1 MRTLQK
7 PVKIL
12 AAALCACLLTTFLLS
27 GCISSPSQP
36 PSPSA
41 DPSPLT
47 AEQVAGMRGEYPIC
61 SGGSTQAATLPRKLE
76 YYLGDEYESIYAQ
89 VIGKETTQ
97 RLEIQDDTVEGASAE
112 LYGATV
118 CDYFMIP
125 IRILDDPGGKYS
137 QGEEL
142 ILYGNMDFRAG
153 MPALEEGS
161 SFVALVREIGP
172 GIHQNTSDKTLVST
186 SEQGFYYIT
195 DDGHAIAAYE
205 EPEYFQ
211 QNGVGLATLLENYEK
226 IYAEMTAE
234 QTDQ

>member
-1 MRTLQK
+1 MKNL
-7 PVKIL
+7 VKLFLI
-12 AAALCACLLTTFLLS
+12 TTTITCCIA
-27 GCISSPSQP
+27 GCSSSSSSQP

-47 AEQVAGMRGEYPIC
+47 AEQVAEMRGEYPIC
-61 SGGSTQAATLPRKLE
+61 SGGSTQVATLPRKLE

-112 LYGATV
+112 LYGTTV

-186 SEQGFYYIT
+186 SEQGFYYVT
-195 DDGHAIAAYE
+195 NDGHAISAYE

-211 QNGVGLATLLENYEK
+211 QSGTGLATLLENYE
-226 IYAEMTAE
+226 ELDAE
-234 QTDQ
+234 QAE

>member
-12 AAALCACLLTTFLLS
+12 AAALCTCLLTTFLLS
-27 GCISSPSQP
+27 SCISSPSEP

-47 AEQVAGMRGEYPIC
+47 AEQVAEMRGEYPIC
-61 SGGSTQAATLPRKLE
+61 SGGSTQVATLPRKLE

-125 IRILDDPGGKYS
+125 IRILDDPGGKYHKVLS
-137 QGEEL
+137 
-142 ILYGNMDFRAG
+142 RAG
-153 MPALEEGS
+153 FCASTNQARAYAGKPNHTPANPSAAPLG
-161 SFVALVREIGP
+161 RIGP
-172 GIHQNTSDKTLVST
+172 PGRLLHNQYDSFGVRPILRHCLNWCQREYRQTNTRL
-186 SEQGFYYIT
+186 
-195 DDGHAIAAYE
+195 
-205 EPEYFQ
+205 
-211 QNGVGLATLLENYEK
+211 
-226 IYAEMTAE
+226 
-234 QTDQ
+234 